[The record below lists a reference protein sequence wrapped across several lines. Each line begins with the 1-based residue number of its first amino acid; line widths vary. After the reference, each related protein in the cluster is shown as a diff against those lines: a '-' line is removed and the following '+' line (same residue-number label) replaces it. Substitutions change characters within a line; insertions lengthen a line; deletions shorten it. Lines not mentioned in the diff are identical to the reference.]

1 MSKEFHEWL
10 SSSKNKSGWKV
21 MSFIKKASAPLIA
34 AALMASCSSSNSE
47 QNNIQSIQIWKWA
60 TLSSIVKDSLWLDS
74 TLTSDPKL
82 CRILIDNIAEQNNIK
97 DVNTIRL
104 NDTLIVNMDSIKNVI
119 EKYQSDSLWIPANW
133 TSTKDKGIAGSKEKG
148 KQWKSLDKNLEGETK
163 YITIHSVEEFNS
175 SNAHLVKKLR
185 EDKSKYSIIINNL
198 KKWYSIK
205 FLNQIETK
213 NSPSLSVDEITK
225 PKEILWNELKG
236 KKFVLD
242 PWHWS
247 VDIWLPWLAN
257 YWPKENKEKIIVYE
271 SALMMDLT
279 YRVAR
284 ELRAHWAEVHL
295 THYMNRR
302 WIMDTKDL
310 PPCSMVYDQNWNETY
325 QDIWDW
331 DNKDLVGQVFWI
343 TKKWKDWKNHGDWS
357 LEKRATIANKYNP
370 DLYVSFHIDY
380 PWNDKLKLLDILY
393 SNLQKNKKKSK
404 EIWEKLFNNWFWYYY
419 NWKLNE
425 WVSRWIKLRKKWLWA
440 LNWSKSP
447 AILIETWNAYN
458 ESQAYILREYT
469 KRDELAKNFVSSL
482 IKVYKK

>member
-1 MSKEFHEWL
+1 MTRENHEWV

-47 QNNIQSIQIWKWA
+47 QSNTKIIQIWKWA

-74 TLTSDPKL
+74 MVTSDPKL
-82 CRILIDNIAEQNNIK
+82 CRILIDNIAQQNNIE
-97 DVNTIRL
+97 DVNSIRID
-104 NDTLIVNMDSIKNVI
+104 DTLTINMDSIKNDI
-119 EKYQSDSLWIPANW
+119 DKYQCDTLWAPVQW
-133 TSTKDKGIAGSKEKG
+133 VKENNSNIIENKI
-148 KQWKSLDKNLEGETK
+148 KSEKWNSVDKNLEGETK

-175 SNAHLVKKLR
+175 SNAFLVKKLR
-185 EDKSKYSIIINNL
+185 EDKSKCNIIIDSLNS
-198 KKWYSIK
+198 WCSVK
-205 FLNQIETK
+205 FLSQIESK

-225 PKEILWNELKG
+225 PKEILWNELQG

-247 VDIWLPWLAN
+247 ADIWVPWLAN

-302 WIMDTKDL
+302 WIIDTKDL
-310 PPCSMVYDQNWNETY
+310 PPCSMVYDGKWKETY
-325 QDIWDW
+325 QDIRDW
-331 DNKDLVGQVFWI
+331 DNKELVGQLFWI
-343 TKKWKDWKNHGDWS
+343 KKKWKDWKNHGDWS
-357 LEKRATIANKYNP
+357 VEKRAIIANKYNP
-370 DLYVSFHIDY
+370 DLYVSFHIDS
-380 PWNDKLKLLDILY
+380 PWNENIKLLDILY
-393 SNLQKNKKKSK
+393 SENQKNKKKSR
-404 EIWEKLFNNWFWYYY
+404 EMWEKLFKAWFWYYY
-419 NWKLNE
+419 NWELNK
-425 WVSRWIKLRKKWLWA
+425 WVMRRVNERKGWLWA
-440 LNWSKSP
+440 LSWSKSP

-458 ESQAYILREYT
+458 ESQAYILREYS
-469 KRDELAKNFVSSL
+469 KREELAKNFVSSL